1 MNSTH
6 NILALLAILLTCGSC
21 AAPRVAQDY
30 QRDSVFVH
38 IHDSVT
44 VRDTVV
50 MVQLPDESDRAVLPD
65 SDTSRLR
72 TSLAE
77 SEAYVKDGRLHHTLH
92 NRSERTLPVSV
103 QYYDRVRSEKSGQSI
118 IRKET
123 VEVPRDFTRWQRF
136 LMGLGWALIAAAI
149 LWLVYKALKIF
160 RVLR

>member
-6 NILALLAILLTCGSC
+6 NILALLAFLLTSC

-50 MVQLPDESDRAVLPD
+50 MVRLPDESDRAVLPD